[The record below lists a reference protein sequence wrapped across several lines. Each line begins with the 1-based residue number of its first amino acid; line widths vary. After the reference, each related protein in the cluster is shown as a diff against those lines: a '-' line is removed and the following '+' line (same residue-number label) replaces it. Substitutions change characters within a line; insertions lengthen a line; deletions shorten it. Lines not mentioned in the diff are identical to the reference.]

1 MDEREIATLEIETA
15 GEIATLESAGENE
28 IAVLE
33 ESAGAVSLAPLFNGA
48 AAEDILAGKRVYAD
62 DGSIIEGQIKTYAG
76 IYTVTPMITSQKL
89 ETAEKYMKDDV
100 RIHTIPTTETANS
113 AGGYTFKIG

>member
-1 MDEREIATLEIETA
+1 MDEREIVTLELCDAE
-15 GEIATLESAGENE
+15 EIAALECDGIQE

-33 ESAGAVSLAPLFNGA
+33 EGAGVSLAPLVNGA
-48 AAEDILAGKRVYAD
+48 TAEDILAGKRVYAD
-62 DGSIIEGQIKTYAG
+62 DGSIVEGQIKTYAG

-100 RIHTIPTTETANS
+100 RIHTIPTTETANA

>member
-1 MDEREIATLEIETA
+1 MDEREIVTLELCDAE
-15 GEIATLESAGENE
+15 EIAALECDSIQE

-33 ESAGAVSLAPLFNGA
+33 EGAGVSLAPLVNGA
-48 AAEDILAGKRVYAD
+48 AADDILSGKRVYAD

-76 IYTVTPMITSQKL
+76 AYTVTPMVTSQKL
-89 ETAEKYMKDDV
+89 ETAEKYMKNDV
-100 RIHTIPTTETANS
+100 RIHTIPTTETANA